1 MMKNK
6 YSVIIM
12 MIALFGGQ
20 TALAQEKIVPETPP
34 VPQDRLDTLY
44 YNKSW
49 KVTPNKAFA
58 NYYRLALYPADSTA
72 AKEFRTYYMSGEL
85 QGEGSFVVLDKKD
98 DAKSQFAGTF
108 TTYFKDGQVEQKK
121 TYLAGLL
128 SGEYTSYYNNG
139 NVKEHFF
146 MNQGKKMGVGASFTE
161 NGRVCTLTP
170 YKNDVPEGFYVVVD
184 ADGNYSKYSLTDHQ
198 PILETP
204 SPDEILTEYKNGVA
218 WPYYNKNG
226 LIVGVSNSMVDE
238 NIGDYREIGV
248 FIVNKSMINVD
259 IDPSQIEIYDMKGG
273 KRKDFELVGADE
285 YDKKIFKFK
294 KKVAKRAV
302 KNKAIVQTERENNV
316 NANLGAQ
323 VFDAGTSNTYKNDI
337 PEGFYVVVDA
347 DGNYSKYSLTDHQPI
362 QETPS
367 PDEIL
372 TEYKN
377 GVAWPYYNKN
387 GLIVGVSNSMVDENI
402 GDYREIGVFIVNKS
416 MINVDIDPSQIEIYD
431 MKGGKRKDFELVGAD
446 EYDKK
451 IFKFKKKVA
460 KRAVKNKAIVQTE
473 RENNVNANLGAQVF
487 DAGTSNTL
495 KDFQTRICRMQ
506 QLEDGNRMKYSDKMP
521 EDLGYLERTTIH
533 PGEVVSGYLYTTD
546 RKAADLFVKVKIK
559 GIDYLFEWKA
569 SKKK

>member
-1 MMKNK
+1 M
-6 YSVIIM
+6 
-12 MIALFGGQ
+12 
-20 TALAQEKIVPETPP
+20 
-34 VPQDRLDTLY
+34 
-44 YNKSW
+44 
-49 KVTPNKAFA
+49 
-58 NYYRLALYPADSTA
+58 
-72 AKEFRTYYMSGEL
+72 
-85 QGEGSFVVLDKKD
+85 
-98 DAKSQFAGTF
+98 
-108 TTYFKDGQVEQKK
+108 
-121 TYLAGLL
+121 
-128 SGEYTSYYNNG
+128 
-139 NVKEHFF
+139 
-146 MNQGKKMGVGASFTE
+146 
-161 NGRVCTLTP
+161 
-170 YKNDVPEGFYVVVD
+170 D

-273 KRKDFELVGADE
+273 K
-285 YDKKIFKFK
+285 
-294 KKVAKRAV
+294 
-302 KNKAIVQTERENNV
+302 
-316 NANLGAQ
+316 
-323 VFDAGTSNTYKNDI
+323 
-337 PEGFYVVVDA
+337 
-347 DGNYSKYSLTDHQPI
+347 H
-362 QETPS
+362 
-367 PDEIL
+367 
-372 TEYKN
+372 
-377 GVAWPYYNKN
+377 
-387 GLIVGVSNSMVDENI
+387 
-402 GDYREIGVFIVNKS
+402 
-416 MINVDIDPSQIEIYD
+416 
-431 MKGGKRKDFELVGAD
+431 KDFELVGAD

-506 QLEDGNRMKYSDKMP
+506 QLEDDNRMKYSDKMP

>member
-1 MMKNK
+1 MMRNK
-6 YSVIIM
+6 YSVILT

-20 TALAQEKIVPETPP
+20 VALAQNVERVKKPKTQSEEVKTVVVEEQPVVVQDEVVPETPP
-34 VPQDRLDTLY
+34 VPQDRVDTLY

-49 KVTPNKAFA
+49 KVTSNKAFA

-85 QGEGSFVVLDKKD
+85 QGEGGFVLLDEKD
-98 DAKSQFAGTF
+98 DARSQFVGTF

-121 TYLAGLL
+121 TYQAGLL

-146 MNQGKKMGVGASFTE
+146 MTEGKKMGVGASFTE

-170 YKNDVPEGFYVVVD
+170 YKNDIPEGFYVVVD
-184 ADGNYSKYSLTDHQ
+184 ADGNYSKYSLTDHK

-204 SPDEILTEYKNGVA
+204 SLDEILTEYKNGVA

-226 LIVGVSNSMVDE
+226 LIVGVSNSLVDE

-248 FIVNKSMINVD
+248 FIVNKSMVNVD

-285 YDKKIFKFK
+285 YDEKIMKFK
-294 KKVAKRAV
+294 KKVAKR
-302 KNKAIVQTERENNV
+302 
-316 NANLGAQ
+316 
-323 VFDAGTSNTYKNDI
+323 S
-337 PEGFYVVVDA
+337 
-347 DGNYSKYSLTDHQPI
+347 
-362 QETPS
+362 
-367 PDEIL
+367 
-372 TEYKN
+372 
-377 GVAWPYYNKN
+377 
-387 GLIVGVSNSMVDENI
+387 
-402 GDYREIGVFIVNKS
+402 
-416 MINVDIDPSQIEIYD
+416 
-431 MKGGKRKDFELVGAD
+431 
-446 EYDKK
+446 
-451 IFKFKKKVA
+451 
-460 KRAVKNKAIVQTE
+460 VKNKAIVQTE

-495 KDFQTRICRMQ
+495 KDFQARVCRMQ
-506 QLEDGNRMKYSDKMP
+506 QLEEGNRMKYSDKMP

-533 PGEVVSGYLYTTD
+533 PGEVVSGYLYTSD
-546 RKAADLFVKVKIK
+546 RKAADLFVKVKVK
-559 GIDYLFEWKA
+559 GIDYLFEWKT

>member
-1 MMKNK
+1 MMRNK

-12 MIALFGGQ
+12 MIALFGGK
-20 TALAQEKIVPETPP
+20 TALAQEKKPVVQETQPAVQEKIVPETPP

-85 QGEGSFVVLDKKD
+85 QGEGSFVVLDGKD
-98 DAKSQFAGTF
+98 DAKSQFIGTL

-121 TYLAGLL
+121 TYLAGQL

-146 MNQGKKMGVGASFTE
+146 MKQGKKMGIGASFTE
-161 NGRVCTLTP
+161 NGKVCTLTP
-170 YKNDVPEGFYVVVD
+170 YKNDIPEGFYVVVD

-226 LIVGVSNSMVDE
+226 LIVGVSNSMVGE
-238 NIGDYREIGV
+238 NIGDYREIGI

-259 IDPSQIEIYDMKGG
+259 IDPSQIEIYEMKGS

-285 YDKKIFKFK
+285 YDKKILKFK
-294 KKVAKRAV
+294 KKVAKRTV
-302 KNKAIVQTERENNV
+302 KNKVIVQTERENNV

-323 VFDAGTSNTYKNDI
+323 VFN
-337 PEGFYVVVDA
+337 
-347 DGNYSKYSLTDHQPI
+347 
-362 QETPS
+362 
-367 PDEIL
+367 
-372 TEYKN
+372 
-377 GVAWPYYNKN
+377 
-387 GLIVGVSNSMVDENI
+387 
-402 GDYREIGVFIVNKS
+402 
-416 MINVDIDPSQIEIYD
+416 
-431 MKGGKRKDFELVGAD
+431 
-446 EYDKK
+446 
-451 IFKFKKKVA
+451 
-460 KRAVKNKAIVQTE
+460 
-473 RENNVNANLGAQVF
+473 
-487 DAGTSNTL
+487 AGTSNTL

-506 QLEDGNRMKYSDKMP
+506 QLDDGNRMKYSDKMP

-533 PGEVVSGYLYTTD
+533 PSEVVSGYLYTSN
-546 RKAADLFVKVKIK
+546 RKAADLFVKVKIN
-559 GIDYLFEWKA
+559 GIGYLFEWKV